1 MASDFIEVMLKSGR
15 DLMQR
20 FASKTDLGK
29 RIEGGKD
36 LTGRFISKIDPGKR
50 ITGGKDPMSRE
61 TGKKGFR
68 R

>member
-20 FASKTDLGK
+20 FTSKTDLGK
-29 RIEGGKD
+29 RIEDGKD
-36 LTGRFISKIDPGKR
+36 LTGRFISKTDPGKR
-50 ITGGKDPMSRE
+50 ITGGKDLTARE
-61 TGKKGFR
+61 TDKKGFR